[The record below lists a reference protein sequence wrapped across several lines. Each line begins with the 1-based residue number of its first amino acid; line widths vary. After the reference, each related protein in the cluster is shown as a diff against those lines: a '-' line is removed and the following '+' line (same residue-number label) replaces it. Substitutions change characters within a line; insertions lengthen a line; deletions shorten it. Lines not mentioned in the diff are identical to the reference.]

1 MEYRKDIIKLGMR
14 ICPHTIARNFVIQTA
29 IDENHTLLNTF
40 GYHGRD
46 EKLDVVDKIMDERLS
61 NLNYEV

>member
-29 IDENHTLLNTF
+29 IDDNHTLLNTF

-61 NLNYEV
+61 NLNNEV

>member
-1 MEYRKDIIKLGMR
+1 MR

-46 EKLDVVDKIMDERLS
+46 EKLDVVDKIMDERLLS
-61 NLNYEV
+61 INAKII